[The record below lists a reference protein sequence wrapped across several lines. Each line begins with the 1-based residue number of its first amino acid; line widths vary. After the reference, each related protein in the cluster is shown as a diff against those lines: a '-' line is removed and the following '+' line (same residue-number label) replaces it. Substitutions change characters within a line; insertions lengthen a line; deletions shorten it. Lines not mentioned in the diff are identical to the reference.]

1 MIGFIG
7 LAGNELSPEGKGKRQ
22 RTHIKQKD
30 KGLDY
35 RIGLSG
41 AVSKPP
47 CGALLNGKVLSDKV
61 KASSCPFVGAVI
73 VWYGY
78 RS

>member
-1 MIGFIG
+1 MIGLIG
-7 LAGNELSPEGKGKRQ
+7 LAGNELSPEGKGQRQ
-22 RTHIKQKD
+22 RTHTNQED

-47 CGALLNGKVLSDKV
+47 CGALINDKVLSDKV
-61 KASSCPFVGAVI
+61 KASSYSLVGVVI

>member
-1 MIGFIG
+1 M
-7 LAGNELSPEGKGKRQ
+7 LYRSTGNELSPEGKGQGQ
-22 RTHIKQKD
+22 RSHAKQKD

-47 CGALLNGKVLSDKV
+47 CGAAFSRCGTERQGQSKTIICRMSD
-61 KASSCPFVGAVI
+61 CM
-73 VWYGY
+73 VWV
-78 RS
+78 